1 MALMDGGGRDSRA
14 AGRYARKK
22 LAMLMARGLLPQMGG
37 RPPGM
42 MSDDQAAAMW
52 REQSKNPYAWQQPNM
67 GMGMAQQQGMGRGQ
81 IGTPE
86 EPGMQP
92 GQQPYAPQ
100 LGGARGFTLG
110 QEGIQGLDPEQLR
123 AELLG
128 QMGMAAQIM
137 PQPGIGE
144 IANKFRMNA
153 GGIPGKRRL
162 QHVAGA
168 QSRAQQLAQIMAR
181 RLRNGM

>member
-1 MALMDGGGRDSRA
+1 MALMDGGGKDSRA

-42 MSDDQAAAMW
+42 MNDDQAAAMW
-52 REQSKNPYAWQQPNM
+52 REQSKNPYAWQQPM
-67 GMGMAQQQGMGRGQ
+67 QQGQPGMGRGM

-86 EPGMQP
+86 DSGMQP
-92 GQQPYAPQ
+92 GAQPYAPQ

-110 QEGIQGLDPEQLR
+110 QEGVQGLDPEQLR
-123 AELLG
+123 AELMQ
-128 QMGMAAQIM
+128 QMGMAQQMM
-137 PQPGIGE
+137 PQPGIGD
-144 IANKFRMNA
+144 IANRFRMNA
-153 GGIPGKRRL
+153 GGIPGKRKL

-168 QSRAQQLAQIMAR
+168 QSRAQQLAQIMSR